1 MTMKAALG
9 ILVPALLIAGCNK
22 TPGKDD
28 VELTNASVAEA
39 NAAAEKVETITPGQ
53 WTVTTEI
60 TDVRLPAMEGE
71 DRQMADA
78 MTQQMKGRTQ
88 TQTSCVTPE
97 QARGP
102 NSTLIGGTNNGACS
116 FESFSLLRGALNA
129 VLTCRKEGNPGQ
141 MVIATSGTYGG
152 DKVDLETVMRVEE
165 TLDQPKDKALRIVST
180 VTGRRIGDCPAKTG
194 SSK

>member
-39 NAAAEKVETITPGQ
+39 HQASEKVETITPGQ
-53 WTVTTEI
+53 WTVTTEV
-60 TDVRLPAMEGE
+60 TEVRLPAVAEE

-78 MTQQMKGRTQ
+78 MAQQMKGRTQ
-88 TQTSCVTPE
+88 TQTSCVSPE

-102 NSTLIGGTNNGACS
+102 SSALIGGTANGACS
-116 FESFSLLRGALNA
+116 FETFSLLRGALNA
-129 VLTCRKEGNPGQ
+129 VMTCRKEGDPGQ
-141 MVIATSGTYGG
+141 MVVATSGTYGG
-152 DKVDLETVMRVEE
+152 DKVDLESVTRVEE

-180 VTGRRIGDCPAKTG
+180 VTGRRTGDCPTKTG

>member
-1 MTMKAALG
+1 MKAALG
-9 ILVPALLIAGCNK
+9 IMVPALLIAGCNK

-39 NAAAEKVETITPGQ
+39 HQASEKVETITPGQ
-53 WTVTTEI
+53 WTVTTEV
-60 TDVRLPAMEGE
+60 TEVRLPAVAEE

-78 MTQQMKGRTQ
+78 MAQQMKGRTQ
-88 TQTSCVTPE
+88 TQTSCVSPE

-102 NSTLIGGTNNGACS
+102 SSALIGGTANGACS
-116 FESFSLLRGALNA
+116 FETFSLLRGALNA
-129 VLTCRKEGNPGQ
+129 VMTCRKEGDPGQ
-141 MVIATSGTYGG
+141 MVVATSGTYGG
-152 DKVDLETVMRVEE
+152 DKVDLESVTRVEE

-180 VTGRRIGDCPAKTG
+180 VTGRRTGDCPAKTG

>member
-1 MTMKAALG
+1 MKAALG

-39 NAAAEKVETITPGQ
+39 HQASEKVEAITPGQ

-60 TDVRLPAMEGE
+60 TEVRLPAVAEE

-78 MTQQMKGRTQ
+78 MAQQMKGRTQ
-88 TQTSCVTPE
+88 TQTSCVSPE

-102 NSTLIGGTNNGACS
+102 SSALIGGTANGACS
-116 FESFSLLRGALNA
+116 FETFSLLRGALNA
-129 VLTCRKEGNPGQ
+129 VMTCRKEGDPGQ
-141 MVIATSGTYGG
+141 MVVATSGTYGG
-152 DKVDLETVMRVEE
+152 DKVDLESVTRVEE

-180 VTGRRIGDCPAKTG
+180 VTGRRTGDCPTKTG

>member
-1 MTMKAALG
+1 MKAALG

-39 NAAAEKVETITPGQ
+39 HQASEKVETITPGQ

-60 TDVRLPAMEGE
+60 TEVRLPAVAEE

-78 MTQQMKGRTQ
+78 MAQQMKGGTQ
-88 TQTSCVTPE
+88 TQTSCVSPE

-102 NSTLIGGTNNGACS
+102 SSALIGGTANGACS
-116 FESFSLLRGALNA
+116 FETFSLLRGALNA
-129 VLTCRKEGNPGQ
+129 VMTCRKEGDPGQ
-141 MVIATSGTYGG
+141 MVVATSGTYGG
-152 DKVDLETVMRVEE
+152 DKVDLESVTRVEE

-180 VTGRRIGDCPAKTG
+180 VTGRRTGDCPTKTG

>member
-9 ILVPALLIAGCNK
+9 ILLPALLIAGCNK

-28 VELTNASVAEA
+28 VELTNASVAEVHKA
-39 NAAAEKVETITPGQ
+39 VEKVETITPGQ
-53 WTVTTEI
+53 WTVTSEI
-60 TDVRLPAMEGE
+60 TDVRLPGVKGA
-71 DRQMADA
+71 DPRIADA
-78 MTQQMKGRTQ
+78 MMQQMKGRTQ

-102 NSTLIGGTNNGACS
+102 NSTLIGGTTNGACS
-116 FESFSLLRGALNA
+116 FGSFSLLHGTLNA
-129 VLTCRKEGNPGQ
+129 VLNCRKEGNSGQ

-180 VTGRRIGDCPAKTG
+180 VTGRRTGACPAKTG

>member
-1 MTMKAALG
+1 MKAALG

-28 VELTNASVAEA
+28 VALTNASVAEA
-39 NAAAEKVETITPGQ
+39 HKAVEKVETITPGQ

-60 TDVRLPAMEGE
+60 TEVRLPGVEG
-71 DRQMADA
+71 ADPRIAEA
-78 MTQQMKGRTQ
+78 MTQQMVGRTQ
-88 TQTSCVTPE
+88 TQTSCVSPD

-102 NSTLIGGTNNGACS
+102 SSALIGGTANGACS
-116 FESFSLLRGALNA
+116 FETFSLLRGALNA
-129 VLTCRKEGNPGQ
+129 VLTCRKEGSPGQ

-152 DKVDLETVMRVEE
+152 DKVDLESVTRVEE

-180 VTGRRIGDCPAKTG
+180 VTGRRTGACPAKTG

>member
-1 MTMKAALG
+1 MKAALG

-39 NAAAEKVETITPGQ
+39 HQASEKVEAITPGQ

-60 TDVRLPAMEGE
+60 TEVRLPAVAEE

-78 MTQQMKGRTQ
+78 MAQQMQGRTQ
-88 TQTSCVTPE
+88 TQTSCVSPE

-102 NSTLIGGTNNGACS
+102 SSALIGGTANGACS
-116 FESFSLLRGALNA
+116 FETFSLLRGALNA
-129 VLTCRKEGNPGQ
+129 VMTCRKEGDPGQ
-141 MVIATSGTYGG
+141 MVVATSGTYGG
-152 DKVDLETVMRVEE
+152 DKVDLESVTRVEE

-180 VTGRRIGDCPAKTG
+180 VTGRRTGDCPTKTG

>member
-1 MTMKAALG
+1 MKAALG
-9 ILVPALLIAGCNK
+9 IMVPALLIAGCNK

-39 NAAAEKVETITPGQ
+39 HQASEKVEAITPGQ

-60 TDVRLPAMEGE
+60 TEVRLPAVAEE

-78 MTQQMKGRTQ
+78 MAQQMKGRTQ
-88 TQTSCVTPE
+88 TQTSCVSPE

-102 NSTLIGGTNNGACS
+102 SSALIGGTANGACS
-116 FESFSLLRGALNA
+116 FETFSLLRGALNA
-129 VLTCRKEGNPGQ
+129 VMTCRKEGAPGQ
-141 MVIATSGTYGG
+141 MVVATSGTYGG
-152 DKVDLETVMRVEE
+152 DKVDLESVTRVEE

-180 VTGRRIGDCPAKTG
+180 VTGRRTGDCPTKTG

>member
-1 MTMKAALG
+1 MKAALG

-39 NAAAEKVETITPGQ
+39 HQASEKVETITPGQ

-60 TDVRLPAMEGE
+60 TEVRLPAVAEE

-78 MTQQMKGRTQ
+78 MAQQMKGRTQ
-88 TQTSCVTPE
+88 TQTSCVSPE

-102 NSTLIGGTNNGACS
+102 SSALIGGTANGACS
-116 FESFSLLRGALNA
+116 FETFSLLRGALNA
-129 VLTCRKEGNPGQ
+129 VMTCRKEVDPGQ
-141 MVIATSGTYGG
+141 MVVATSGTYGG
-152 DKVDLETVMRVEE
+152 DKVDLESVTRVEE

-180 VTGRRIGDCPAKTG
+180 VTGRRTGDCPTKTG